1 MSSRGFSLPIRI
13 DNAVSPRFA
22 AIVCGLH
29 ALGVIAV
36 LQLPLPLAMRLT
48 VLLVIALCGYDI
60 IRTLGLQGG
69 RRSIVHIELD
79 SAGTWR
85 LTDGDGDTFSA
96 RLLRDSRVTLPLV
109 ALSWRDDRGA
119 RHRAFLAADAVDRRA
134 LRRLRVRLRFAA
146 DKLS

>member
-13 DNAVSPRFA
+13 DNAVSPRLA

-36 LQLPLPLAMRLT
+36 MQLPLPLAMQLAM
-48 VLLVIALCGYDI
+48 LLAIAVYGYDI
-60 IRTLGLQGG
+60 VRTLGLRNG

-79 SAGTWR
+79 PAGTWR
-85 LTDGDGDTFSA
+85 LTDGGGNTFSA
-96 RLLRDSRVTLPLV
+96 QLSRDSRVALPLV

-119 RHRAFLAADAVDRRA
+119 RHRAFLAADAVDQRA

-146 DKLS
+146 DKLF